1 MKNQEK
7 VNSLKLGFQVMQG
20 KPEGE
25 YIVIDSN
32 EKQLNDNCLGYQMDI
47 LKKIKEQLAKDIE
60 ESPNLVNDEI
70 QYKIMLFISN
80 SSVILHAPLAVLK
93 SGLKSYFYSVSTS
106 GKPKRV
112 KTIKTMAKQ
121 LSEYFT
127 DETTSW
133 ECSSCKKES
142 FAFEPVFI
150 CDDKSVCLK
159 CVYEKQMNGKVS
171 SIKYSNG
178 GQKLNLLK
186 SHFMVKSLTNNLEL
200 TKEITRMVGVDN
212 NFTA

>member
-7 VNSLKLGFQVMQG
+7 VNALKLGFQVMQG

-25 YIVIDSN
+25 YIVIDSD

-60 ESPNLVNDEI
+60 ESPNLVNDEV
-70 QYKIMLFISN
+70 QYKLMLFISN

-93 SGLKSYFYSVSTS
+93 SGLKSYYYSVSVS

-121 LSEYFT
+121 LSDYFT

-133 ECSSCKKES
+133 TCTSCKKES

-150 CDDKSVCLK
+150 CSDKSVCLK
-159 CVYEKQMNGKVS
+159 CVYEKQLNAQVS

-178 GQKLNLLK
+178 GQMLNLLK

-200 TKEITRMVGVDN
+200 SKEITRMVGVEN